1 MEAAA
6 AQLDVMPTLEA
17 SEVTPLIG
25 LLIIVVAAVAIIGL
39 FVGLERWLRQPGLAF
54 LLAAVAMVLGASLGL
69 SDGKRL
75 LPVLFLLQ
83 VPGFV
88 YFAHL
93 RRTAARTGSS
103 GAGEA

>member
-1 MEAAA
+1 MLFCTFRYRTAAHLHFMEAAA

-54 LLAAVAMVLGASLGL
+54 LLAAVAMVIGAS
-69 SDGKRL
+69 
-75 LPVLFLLQ
+75 
-83 VPGFV
+83 
-88 YFAHL
+88 
-93 RRTAARTGSS
+93 
-103 GAGEA
+103 